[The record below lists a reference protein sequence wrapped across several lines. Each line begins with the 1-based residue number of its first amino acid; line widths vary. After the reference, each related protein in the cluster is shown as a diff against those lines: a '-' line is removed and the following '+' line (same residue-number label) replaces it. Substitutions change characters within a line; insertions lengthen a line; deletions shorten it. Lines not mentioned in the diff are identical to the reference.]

1 MAEQS
6 DPVVIVG
13 AARTPMGGMLGD
25 FASVPA
31 TQLGGV
37 AIKAAL
43 ERSKVDP
50 ADVGEVL
57 MGCCLMA
64 GLKQAPA
71 RQAAHFAGVPWEA
84 GATTL
89 TKMCGSAMKTTM
101 LGHDNLIAGSHD
113 VVITG
118 GMESMTNA
126 PYLVLKGRTGYRL
139 GHGDKLMDHM
149 FYDGLEDA
157 YEEGRSMGTFAEE
170 TAERYQFTREAQDA
184 FAAESV
190 KRSQRASNDG
200 TFEAEIAPVTIKDRK
215 GEKVIGKD
223 QSPFQVNVDKIPT
236 LRPAF
241 RKDGTVT
248 AATSSSIA
256 DGAAA
261 LVLMRRSTA
270 EKKGITP
277 LAVIHAHTTH
287 SQAPNLFTT
296 APIGAL
302 RKLLEKTG
310 WKNTDVDLWE
320 VNEAFAVV
328 TMAAMRDIGIPHDKV
343 NVNGGACALGH
354 PVGAS
359 GARIVVTLLHALE
372 KHGLKKGVASLCI
385 GGGEATAMAV
395 ERVA

>member
-13 AARTPMGGMLGD
+13 GARTPMGGMLGD

-43 ERSKVDP
+43 GRSKVDP

-157 YEEGRSMGTFAEE
+157 YEEGRSMGTFAED

-223 QSPFQVNVDKIPT
+223 QSPFQVNIEKIPT

-277 LAVIHAHTTH
+277 LAVIRAHATH

-359 GARIVVTLLHALE
+359 GARIVVTLMHALK
-372 KHGLKKGVASLCI
+372 KHGLKKGVAGLCI
-385 GGGEATAMAV
+385 GGGEATAMSIELV
-395 ERVA
+395 

>member
-1 MAEQS
+1 MAQQS

-25 FASVPA
+25 FAAVPA
-31 TQLGGV
+31 TKLGGV

-50 ADVGEVL
+50 KEIGEVM

-101 LGHDNLIAGSHD
+101 LGHDNILAGSHD
-113 VVITG
+113 VVIAG
-118 GMESMTNA
+118 GMESMSNA

-139 GHGDKLMDHM
+139 GHGDRIMDHM

-170 TAERYQFTREAQDA
+170 CAQMYQFTREAQDS
-184 FAAESV
+184 FAATSV
-190 KRSQRASNDG
+190 IRAQKASNEG
-200 TFEAEIAPVTIKDRK
+200 TFSAEIAPVTIKDRK
-215 GEKVIGKD
+215 GDKVIDKD
-223 QSPFQVNVDKIPT
+223 QAPFQVNVDKIPT

-248 AATSSSIA
+248 AATSSSIS

-261 LVLMRRSTA
+261 LVLCRRSYA
-270 EKKGITP
+270 EKKGLTP
-277 LAVIHAHTTH
+277 LAIIQAHATNA
-287 SQAPNLFTT
+287 QAPNLFTT
-296 APIGAL
+296 APVGAI
-302 RKLLEKTG
+302 RKVLDKAG

-328 TMAAMRDIGIPHDKV
+328 TMAAMRDIDIPHDKV
-343 NVNGGACALGH
+343 NINGGACALGH
-354 PVGAS
+354 PIGAS
-359 GARIVVTLLHALE
+359 GARIVVTLLHALQ
-372 KHGLKKGVASLCI
+372 KHGLKKGVAGLCI
-385 GGGEATAMAV
+385 GGGEATAMAIELV
-395 ERVA
+395 

>member
-13 AARTPMGGMLGD
+13 GARTPMGGMLGD

-170 TAERYQFTREAQDA
+170 TAQRYQFTREAQDA

-190 KRSQRASNDG
+190 KRAQRASNDG

-223 QSPFQVNVDKIPT
+223 QSPFQVNIEKIPT

-248 AATSSSIA
+248 AATSSSIS

-277 LAVIHAHTTH
+277 LAVIHAHATH

-359 GARIVVTLLHALE
+359 GARIVVTLMHALK
-372 KHGLKKGVASLCI
+372 KHGLKKGVAGLCI
-385 GGGEATAMAV
+385 GGGEATAMSIELV
-395 ERVA
+395 

>member
-1 MAEQS
+1 MVQQS

-25 FASVPA
+25 FAGVPA

-50 ADVGEVL
+50 AEVGEVL

-71 RQAAHFAGVPWEA
+71 RQAAHFAGVPWSA

-101 LGHDNLIAGSHD
+101 IGHDNILAGSHD
-113 VVITG
+113 IVIAG
-118 GMESMTNA
+118 GMESMSNA

-170 TAERYQFTREAQDA
+170 CAQMYQFTREAQDN
-184 FAAESV
+184 FAATSV
-190 KRSQRASNDG
+190 TRAQTASNDG
-200 TFEAEIAPVTIKDRK
+200 SFEAEIAPVTLKDRK
-215 GEKVIGKD
+215 GEKVIAKD
-223 QSPFQVNVDKIPT
+223 QAPFQVNIAKIPT
-236 LRPAF
+236 LKPAF

-248 AATSSSIA
+248 AATSSSIS

-270 EKKGITP
+270 EKKGLTP
-277 LAVIHAHTTH
+277 LAIIQAHATH
-287 SQAPNLFTT
+287 AQAPNLFTT
-296 APIGAL
+296 APVTAL
-302 RKLLEKTG
+302 RKVLEKTG

-328 TMAAMRDIGIPHDKV
+328 TMAAMRDIDIPHDKV

-354 PVGAS
+354 PIGAS
-359 GARIVVTLLHALE
+359 GARIVVTLMHALK
-372 KHGLKKGVASLCI
+372 KHGLKKGVAGLCI
-385 GGGEATAMAV
+385 GGGEATAMSIELV
-395 ERVA
+395 

>member
-1 MAEQS
+1 MAQT

-25 FASVPA
+25 FAGVPA
-31 TQLGGV
+31 TKLGGV

-101 LGHDNLIAGSHD
+101 IGHDNILAGSHD

-139 GHGDKLMDHM
+139 GHGDRLMDHM

-170 TAERYQFTREAQDA
+170 CAQMYQFTREAQDA

-190 KRSQRASNDG
+190 TRAQRASNEG
-200 TFEAEIAPVTIKDRK
+200 TFDDEIAPVTIKDRK
-215 GEKVIGKD
+215 GEKVIAKD
-223 QSPFQVNVDKIPT
+223 QAPFQVNIAKIPT
-236 LRPAF
+236 LKPAF

-248 AATSSSIA
+248 AATSSSIS

-261 LVLMRRSTA
+261 LVLMRRSNA

-277 LAVIHAHTTH
+277 LAVIHAHATNA
-287 SQAPNLFTT
+287 QAPNLFTT
-296 APIGAL
+296 APVGAL
-302 RKLLEKTG
+302 RKALDKAG

-328 TMAAMRDIGIPHDKV
+328 TMAAMHDIGIPHDKV

-354 PVGAS
+354 PIGAS
-359 GARIVVTLLHALE
+359 GARIIVTLLSAL
-372 KHGLKKGVASLCI
+372 KKRGLKKGVAGLCI
-385 GGGEATAMAV
+385 GGGEATAMAIELV
-395 ERVA
+395 

>member
-1 MAEQS
+1 MAQT

-25 FASVPA
+25 FAGVPA
-31 TQLGGV
+31 TRLGGV

-101 LGHDNLIAGSHD
+101 IGHDNILAGSHD
-113 VVITG
+113 VVIAG

-139 GHGDKLMDHM
+139 GHGDRLMDHM

-170 TAERYQFTREAQDA
+170 CAQMYQFTREAQDA

-190 KRSQRASNDG
+190 TRAQRASNEG
-200 TFEAEIAPVTIKDRK
+200 TFDEEIAPVTLKDRK
-215 GEKVIGKD
+215 GEKVIAKD
-223 QSPFQVNVDKIPT
+223 QAPFQVNIAKIPT
-236 LRPAF
+236 LKPAF

-248 AATSSSIA
+248 AATSSSIS

-261 LVLMRRSTA
+261 LVLMRRSNA

-277 LAVIHAHTTH
+277 LAVIHSHATNA
-287 SQAPNLFTT
+287 QAPNLFTT
-296 APIGAL
+296 APVGAL
-302 RKLLEKTG
+302 RKALDKAG

-328 TMAAMRDIGIPHDKV
+328 TMAAMHDIGIPHDKV

-354 PVGAS
+354 PIGAS
-359 GARIVVTLLHALE
+359 GARIIVTLLHALK
-372 KHGLKKGVASLCI
+372 KHGLKKGVAGLCI
-385 GGGEATAMAV
+385 GGGFAAMAIELV
-395 ERVA
+395 

>member
-1 MAEQS
+1 MAQQS

-13 AARTPMGGMLGD
+13 AARTPMGSMLGD
-25 FASVPA
+25 FKDTPA
-31 TQLGGV
+31 TQLGAT

-43 ERSKVDP
+43 ERAKVSP
-50 ADVGEVL
+50 GDVGEVI

-71 RQAAHFAGVPWEA
+71 RQAAHFAGVPWHV

-89 TKMCGSAMKTTM
+89 TKMCGSAMKATM
-101 LGHDNLIAGSHD
+101 FGHDNLLAGSHD
-113 VVITG
+113 IVVTG

-170 TAERYQFTREAQDA
+170 CAQMYQFTRESQDQ
-184 FAAESV
+184 FAATSV
-190 KRSQRASNDG
+190 TRAQKASNDG
-200 TFEAEIAPVTIKDRK
+200 TFDKEVAPVTIKDRK
-215 GEKVIGKD
+215 GDRAVGKD
-223 QSPFQVNVDKIPT
+223 QAPFAVNVDKIPT
-236 LRPAF
+236 LKPAF

-248 AATSSSIA
+248 AATSSSIS

-261 LVLMRRSTA
+261 LVLMRRSDA
-270 EKKGITP
+270 EKKGIKP
-277 LAVIHAHTTH
+277 LAVVKAHATH
-287 SQAPNLFTT
+287 SQDPHLFTT
-296 APIGAL
+296 APVGAI
-302 RKLLEKTG
+302 RKVLEKTG
-310 WKNTDVDLWE
+310 WSAKDVELWE
-320 VNEAFAVV
+320 INEAFAVV
-328 TMAAMRDIGIPHDKV
+328 TMAAMRDHDLPHDKV

-372 KHGLKKGVASLCI
+372 QHGLNKGVAALCI
-385 GGGEATAMAV
+385 GGGEATAMAI
-395 ERVA
+395 ERIA

>member
-1 MAEQS
+1 M
-6 DPVVIVG
+6 
-13 AARTPMGGMLGD
+13 
-25 FASVPA
+25 
-31 TQLGGV
+31 
-37 AIKAAL
+37 
-43 ERSKVDP
+43 
-50 ADVGEVL
+50 
-57 MGCCLMA
+57 
-64 GLKQAPA
+64 
-71 RQAAHFAGVPWEA
+71 
-84 GATTL
+84 
-89 TKMCGSAMKTTM
+89 
-101 LGHDNLIAGSHD
+101 
-113 VVITG
+113 
-118 GMESMTNA
+118 
-126 PYLVLKGRTGYRL
+126 
-139 GHGDKLMDHM
+139 
-149 FYDGLEDA
+149 
-157 YEEGRSMGTFAEE
+157 
-170 TAERYQFTREAQDA
+170 
-184 FAAESV
+184 
-190 KRSQRASNDG
+190 
-200 TFEAEIAPVTIKDRK
+200 TIKDRK

-223 QSPFQVNVDKIPT
+223 QSPFQVNIETIPT

-277 LAVIHAHTTH
+277 LAVIRAHATH

-302 RKLLEKTG
+302 RKLLQKTG

-359 GARIVVTLLHALE
+359 GARIVVTLMHALK
-372 KHGLKKGVASLCI
+372 KHGLKKGVAGLCI
-385 GGGEATAMAV
+385 GGGEATAMSIELV
-395 ERVA
+395 

>member
-13 AARTPMGGMLGD
+13 GARTPMGGMLGD

-157 YEEGRSMGTFAEE
+157 YEEGRSMGTFAED

-223 QSPFQVNVDKIPT
+223 QSPFQVNIEKIPT

-277 LAVIHAHTTH
+277 LAVIRAHATH

-359 GARIVVTLLHALE
+359 GARIVVTLMHALK
-372 KHGLKKGVASLCI
+372 KHGLKKGVAGLCI
-385 GGGEATAMAV
+385 GGGEATAMSIELV
-395 ERVA
+395 